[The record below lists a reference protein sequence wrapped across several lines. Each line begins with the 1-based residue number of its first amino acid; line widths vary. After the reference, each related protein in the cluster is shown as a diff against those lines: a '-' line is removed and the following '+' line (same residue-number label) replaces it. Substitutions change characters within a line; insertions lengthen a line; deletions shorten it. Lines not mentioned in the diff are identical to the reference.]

1 MNLERCRN
9 EPSQTPAQAAVHAID
24 TRLADLSRRI
34 RNKRKLAELVDDD
47 ERADLAEEL
56 TALRAQHWK
65 PSEPWSW
72 S

>member
-1 MNLERCRN
+1 
-9 EPSQTPAQAAVHAID
+9 VHAID
-24 TRLADLSRRI
+24 TRLAHLSRRI

-56 TALRAQHWK
+56 TALRAQHRK
-65 PSEPWSW
+65 PSEPWPW